1 MLTYLHI
8 ENFALIDRLELEFGP
23 GLTVLS
29 GETGAGKS
37 IILAAMG
44 LILGQR
50 AAADL
55 IRQGAD
61 QAVVEAIF
69 QVDENGPIADILAD
83 ELDNGLEPGGEL
95 IIRRVVNREG
105 RNRVQICGALSPLAL
120 LGRLGPE
127 LVSVVGQ
134 HDSASLLKPD
144 QHLALLDAFGGLEK
158 QHAEVAEA
166 VKAVKIIDRQIRH
179 LKDELEAR
187 RRRKDDLDHTVK
199 ELEAAALNPA
209 EEDDLRAERDLLANS
224 ELVGRLSREAH
235 NGLYAADGSILEY
248 MGKVKALLED
258 LAAVDERAKGMS
270 GRGEEL
276 YYLLEDLAAD
286 VRTYNER
293 LNFDPGR
300 LDWLE
305 GRLHQIQRIT
315 RKYGGDSHGALETL
329 AEAKQELESLET
341 GDQQLAD
348 MAKQRQVALNQA
360 VELAERLSTARR
372 KAAARLSGAVIGE
385 LAELGMDQ
393 CRFEADFPAPA
404 GGALDTPQGP
414 LSSQGLETCEF
425 LIAPNPG
432 EGLRRLARIASGGEL
447 SRLLLALRGVVA
459 RRMGMPTMV
468 FDEVDAG
475 VGGATG
481 AAIGRKLAALS
492 SGAQVICITH
502 LPQIAA
508 WADRHIAVQKQVSG
522 GRTATALSPLDDQ
535 GRLDELA
542 RMLAGPDG
550 QASAMEHAASLLHA
564 SAREKAQGLG
574 SHIAGTQCLG
584 SHIAGSTQ
592 SPE

>member
-1 MLTYLHI
+1 MLSYLHI
-8 ENFALIDRLELEFGP
+8 ENFALIDQLELEFGS

-55 IRQGAD
+55 IRQGQD

-69 QVDENGPIADILAD
+69 QVDEKGPVADILAD
-83 ELDNGLEPGGEL
+83 ELDSGLEPGGEL
-95 IIRRVVNREG
+95 IIRRVVSREG
-105 RNRVQICGALSPLAL
+105 RNRVQVNGALSTLAL

-144 QHLALLDAFGGLEK
+144 QHLALLDAFGGLDARRG
-158 QHAEVAEA
+158 QVAAA
-166 VKAVKIIDRQIRH
+166 VTAVKIIDRKVRQ

-187 RRRKDDLDHTVK
+187 RRRKDDLEHVVK
-199 ELEAAALNPA
+199 ELEAAELNPA
-209 EEDDLRAERDLLANS
+209 EEDDLKAERDLLANS

-235 NGLYAADGSILEY
+235 NGLYAADGSILEN
-248 MGKVKALLED
+248 MAKVKALLED
-258 LAAVDERAKGMS
+258 LGAVDERAKQLAT
-270 GRGEEL
+270 RGEEL
-276 YYLLEDLAAD
+276 YYLLEDISAD

-305 GRLHQIQRIT
+305 GRLHHIQRIT
-315 RKYGGDSHGALETL
+315 RKYGGDSQTALEAL
-329 AEAKQELESLET
+329 AEARRELESLET

-348 MAKQRQVALNQA
+348 LAKQRQVALNQA
-360 VELAERLSTARR
+360 VELAEKLSNARR
-372 KAAARLSGAVIGE
+372 QAAEKLTQAVVGE
-385 LAELGMDQ
+385 LAHLGMEQ

-404 GGALDTPQGP
+404 AGALETPHGP

-459 RRMGMPTMV
+459 KKMGMPTMV

-481 AAIGRKLAALS
+481 SAIGRKLAALS
-492 SGAQVICITH
+492 AGAQVICITH

-508 WADRHIAVQKQVSG
+508 WADRHIAVRKQVEG
-522 GRTATALSPLDDQ
+522 GRTATALTPLDER

-550 QASAMEHAASLLHA
+550 VASAMEHAQRLLEA
-564 SAREKAQGLG
+564 SAREK
-574 SHIAGTQCLG
+574 
-584 SHIAGSTQ
+584 
-592 SPE
+592 

>member
-1 MLTYLHI
+1 MLSYLRI
-8 ENFALIDRLELEFGP
+8 ENFALIDQLELEFGP

-55 IRQGAD
+55 IRQGSD

-69 QVDENGPIADILAD
+69 QVNENGPVADILAD

-105 RNRVQICGALSPLAL
+105 RNRVQVCGALSTLSL
-120 LGRLGPE
+120 LGRLGPD

-134 HDSASLLKPD
+134 HDSASLMKPD
-144 QHLALLDAFGGLEK
+144 QHLALLDAFGGLDDQRK
-158 QHAEVAEA
+158 QMAEA
-166 VKAVKIIDRQIRH
+166 VGAVRVIDRQIRH
-179 LKDELEAR
+179 LKDELESR
-187 RRRKDDLDHTVK
+187 RRRKDDLEHVVS
-199 ELEAAALNPA
+199 ELEAAELNPA

-235 NGLYAADGSILEY
+235 NGLYAVDGSILEN

-258 LAAVDERAKGMS
+258 LAAVDDRAKEMS
-270 GRGEEL
+270 TRGEEL

-286 VRTYNER
+286 VRTYKER

-305 GRLHQIQRIT
+305 GRLHHIQRIT
-315 RKYGGDSHGALETL
+315 RKYGGDSQTALENL
-329 AEAKQELESLET
+329 AEAKQELASLET
-341 GDQQLAD
+341 GGQRLAD
-348 MAKQRQVALNQA
+348 MAKQRQMALNEA
-360 VELAERLSTARR
+360 MELAEKLSKARR
-372 KAAARLSGAVIGE
+372 QAAEKLTNAVVGE
-385 LAELGMDQ
+385 LAHLGMEQ
-393 CRFEADFPAPA
+393 CRFEASFPAPA
-404 GGALDTPQGP
+404 SGALDTPHGP

-459 RRMGMPTMV
+459 KKMGMPTMV

-481 AAIGRKLAALS
+481 SAIGRKLAALS
-492 SGAQVICITH
+492 GGAQVICITH

-508 WADRHIAVQKQVSG
+508 WADRHIAVQKQVNA
-522 GRTATALSPLDDQ
+522 GRTSTALQPLDDR
-535 GRLDELA
+535 GRLGELA

-550 QASAMEHAASLLHA
+550 VASAMEHAQRLLKA
-564 SAREKAQGLG
+564 SAREK
-574 SHIAGTQCLG
+574 
-584 SHIAGSTQ
+584 
-592 SPE
+592 